1 MSVRPLTPAWL
12 ERYLELARD
21 LPSVPGATA
30 ELEHTVAKTP
40 EGDITFTVRYEDGR
54 PVSARF
60 GQGGDDALRLGLAYV
75 DALAMARAE
84 LDVPTGFM
92 QGRIKLVGSTAR
104 FLGLQAALQRDE
116 HRAVLRALAEETD
129 A

>member
-1 MSVRPLTPAWL
+1 MLRPLTSDWL
-12 ERYLELARD
+12 DRWCELGRT
-21 LPSVPGATA
+21 LPVVAGANG
-30 ELEHTVAKTP
+30 ELEHIVAKTP
-40 EGDITFTVRYEDGR
+40 EGDITFTIRYEDGR
-54 PVSARF
+54 PVAAEL
-60 GQGGDDALRLGLAYV
+60 GPGDGDALRLAIAYP

-104 FLGLQAALQRDE
+104 FFSLQPALQGAE
-116 HRAVLRALAEETD
+116 HRELLRALAAETV